1 MNSLATLLKHRMTQ
15 NIRDRSPSLHSQGHV
30 CLLSRPICQTL
41 SVILASFALA
51 QVFTI
56 RHLRYS
62 QGPSLVSCVWSTF
75 LSISFAQSFFL
86 HLLILPFLIISLF
99 SQTLLMV
106 FYINSKS
113 LLTASTIWSYCRC
126 IFLSSPMLHL
136 TYLSWWAE

>member
-15 NIRDRSPSLHSQGHV
+15 NIRDRSPGLHSQGHV

-41 SVILASFALA
+41 SVILASLALA

-56 RHLRYS
+56 RHLRHS

-86 HLLILPFLIISLF
+86 NLLILPFLIISLF
-99 SQTLLMV
+99 SQTLLMG

-113 LLTASTIWSYCRC
+113 LLRASTIWSYCRC

>member
-41 SVILASFALA
+41 PVILTSLALA

-56 RHLRYS
+56 RHLKHS

-75 LSISFAQSFFL
+75 LPISFAQSFFL

-106 FYINSKS
+106 FYINFKS
-113 LLTASTIWSYCRC
+113 LLRACTVWSYCRC

-136 TYLSWWAE
+136 TYL